1 MSNATASSRRPS
13 LRLDGSEPMV
23 AMLSPSQPDVCRF
36 TRTTLVAAR
45 FGYIHTITQLSDLER
60 RCLSCESKRAA
71 APAPADAC
79 SRDERERCG
88 LRDLRLRDAGLPTL
102 VLASRLRL
110 AARHSG
116 LLELRRTPGERQRDA
131 MKYHAGITGPS
142 GGESQE
148 QCRA

>member
-1 MSNATASSRRPS
+1 MSNATASSRRLS

-71 APAPADAC
+71 APAPRMHASAMNA
-79 SRDERERCG
+79 SGVVSGIFVFEMPGSPRSFW
-88 LRDLRLRDAGLPTL
+88 LAGF
-102 VLASRLRL
+102 ASRRVIL
-110 AARHSG
+110 G
-116 LLELRRTPGERQRDA
+116 
-131 MKYHAGITGPS
+131 Y
-142 GGESQE
+142 
-148 QCRA
+148 